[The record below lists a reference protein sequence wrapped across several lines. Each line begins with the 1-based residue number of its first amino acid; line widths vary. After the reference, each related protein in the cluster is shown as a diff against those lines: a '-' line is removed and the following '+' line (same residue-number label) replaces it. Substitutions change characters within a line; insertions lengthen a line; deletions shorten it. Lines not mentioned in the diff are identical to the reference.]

1 MNLLIVQARMGSSR
15 LPGKVMKKINNVP
28 LLHILI
34 KRILGSNFVDSFM
47 VATSLNSEDDI
58 IAEFCK
64 ENKIFSEKLFKT
76 HYFPVGISDELKI
89 ESCIKSNY
97 NLNIIFKMCK
107 NECSLDEIAES
118 CNISKSMASK
128 RLQIL
133 ESLGAIKKIKVEKK
147 IKFCI
152 N

>member
-1 MNLLIVQARMGSSR
+1 MENQE
-15 LPGKVMKKINNVP
+15 KI
-28 LLHILI
+28 LDHI
-34 KRILGSNFVDSFM
+34 KRNPGHTQSQITYRLEIPQS
-47 VATSLNSEDDI
+47 TIKYHLLQLI
-58 IAEFCK
+58 K
-64 ENKIFSEKLFKT
+64 ENKVFSEKLFKT
-76 HYFPVGISDELKI
+76 HYFPIGITDELKI

-97 NLNIIFKMCK
+97 NLNVIFEMCK
-107 NECSLDEIAES
+107 NEKSLDEIAES

-147 IKFCI
+147 IKFCR